1 MVGQTYHE
9 LPFDV
14 RSWQP
19 SGVVVDIERAASG
32 DTEAR
37 DRLRV
42 VALRLRW
49 MGMSRDAAKLSEI
62 LRKLTPAS
70 SSH

>member
-1 MVGQTYHE
+1 MVRHTHHE
-9 LPFDV
+9 LPFDI
-14 RSWQP
+14 RAWQP
-19 SGVVVDIERAASG
+19 SGVVIDIERAASG

-42 VALRLRW
+42 FALRLRW
-49 MGMSRDAAKLSEI
+49 MGMSRDAAKLREI
-62 LRKLTPAS
+62 LRKVTPAS